1 MQHRC
6 FIFIYRKYYLT
17 LHFTPQHFILLLTIA
32 IANTNISISV
42 SVAFHA
48 ILVLHIPGLTL
59 ALGSIFFSLDMV
71 PMPVAPLVA
80 EVLLEEFIDWPVAH
94 VVLHEVVLVLN
105 LQSESVL
112 QALHKETLT
121 MFVTTLPGRLAT
133 RLREVLERSSGMTLS
148 RMT

>member
-59 ALGSIFFSLDMV
+59 ALGSIFFSLDVV

-94 VVLHEVVLVLN
+94 VALHEVVLVLN

-112 QALHKETLT
+112 QAYIRKH
-121 MFVTTLPGRLAT
+121 LPCY
-133 RLREVLERSSGMTLS
+133 REE
-148 RMT
+148 